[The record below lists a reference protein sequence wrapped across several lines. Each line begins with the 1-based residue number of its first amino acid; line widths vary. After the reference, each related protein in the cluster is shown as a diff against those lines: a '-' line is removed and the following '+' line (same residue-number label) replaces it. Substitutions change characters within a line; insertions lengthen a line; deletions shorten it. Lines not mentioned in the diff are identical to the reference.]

1 MRDGWGAKAGEGF
14 TSTNF
19 AVLKSYYDGG
29 CGSRL
34 LLVSAGGP
42 ALNAACLRCLRFASV
57 LSATFAITF
66 AFPEAHAQSG
76 ASFAQINS
84 PDGRIRIEFA
94 IIADERISGASGQL
108 VYSVYFNGVPLIED
122 SGLSLGLGDGLR
134 LGANVRIDRATPGS
148 GLDDYNEVWGK
159 TSHVH
164 DPWNSLAVDV
174 SEPGP
179 HGRRMTIEARAYDDA
194 LAFRYVLPEQ
204 PNLHEYRLEE
214 EHTDFAFDN
223 DATTWAL
230 ELPHFR
236 SAFEGEYVHPLHIS
250 ALNDQGGSPGHLLIG
265 LPLVAHV
272 PGQAWVAITEA
283 DLEGNSTMYL
293 ARGSNAWS
301 ESARGRYRLQSTVAP
316 EFNEPP
322 DAPAVAVSGSL
333 PHHTAWRILQ
343 IADRPGQLIESNIID
358 DLNPP
363 SAIADASWIHPGKA
377 AWDWWNGNTGRDG
390 KSAKTTAMEK
400 FYVDFAAQS
409 KFRYMLIDAGWSKD
423 GDITQM
429 NGDVDVPA
437 VVEYARS
444 KGVQVWIWINYA
456 ETNLQMERAFPLYEK
471 WGVAG
476 VKIDFIQRGDQQGI
490 EFYYRAA
497 RVAAQHHLMVDF
509 HGTTTPWGLSR
520 TWPNVMGFEGVLG
533 MEYNKVMSRDDPIH
547 RTTLPFTRMLNGPM
561 DYTPGGFNNV
571 TEAQFVARD
580 FRPVVMGTRCQQLA
594 LYVIDFDP
602 FQMVSD
608 APQAYAGQPS
618 FQFILDVPTTWD
630 ETRVIE
636 GTPSEDVIIARR
648 SGKDW
653 YVGSITNWSP
663 REVNLPLSF
672 LGDGKYI
679 AEIYRDAA
687 DADENPRHVTIE
699 KKAVGRSNTLALHL
713 AAGGGAAIRL
723 TPAP

>member
-1 MRDGWGAKAGEGF
+1 MIALCRSFCRLAPVVPF
-14 TSTNF
+14 L
-19 AVLKSYYDGG
+19 VLT
-29 CGSRL
+29 L
-34 LLVSAGGP
+34 ASASAQQTVAP
-42 ALNAACLRCLRFASV
+42 AQV
-57 LSATFAITF
+57 T
-66 AFPEAHAQSG
+66 
-76 ASFAQINS
+76 S
-84 PDGRIRIEFA
+84 PDGRIRMAFSTLP
-94 IIADERISGASGQL
+94 DGRIGGSGGQL
-108 VYSVYFNGVPLIED
+108 VYSVSFHGTPLLED
-122 SGLSLGLGDGLR
+122 SALSLDLGGGLP
-134 LGANVRIDRATPGS
+134 LGADVRLSRATPGS
-148 GLDDYNEVWGK
+148 GADDYNEVWGK

-164 DPWNSLAVDV
+164 DAWNSIAVEV

-179 HGRRMTIEARAYDDA
+179 HGRQMTIEARAYNDA
-194 LAFRYVLPEQ
+194 LAFRYVVPSQ
-204 PNLHEYRLEE
+204 PGLYAYSLTSER
-214 EHTDFAFDN
+214 TDFAFDK
-223 DATTWAL
+223 DASTWAL
-230 ELPHFR
+230 ELPSFR

-265 LPLVAHV
+265 LPVVAHV
-272 PGQAWVAITEA
+272 PGQAWIAITEA
-283 DLEGNSTMYL
+283 DLQGNSTMYL
-293 ARGSNAWS
+293 TRGSNGWS
-301 ESARGRYRLQSTVAP
+301 QAAAGRYRLQSAVAP
-316 EFNEPP
+316 EFNDPP
-322 DAPAVAVSGSL
+322 DTPPVAVSGSL

-343 IADRPGQLIESNIID
+343 IADRPGQLIESNIVD

-363 SAIADASWIHPGKA
+363 SSISDTSWIHPGKA
-377 AWDWWNGNTGRDG
+377 AWDWWNGNTGADG
-390 KSAKTTAMEK
+390 KPAKTTAMEK

-409 KFRYMLIDAGWSKD
+409 KFRYMLIDAGWSQD

-437 VVEYARS
+437 IVDYARS

-476 VKIDFIQRGDQQGI
+476 VKIDFVQRGDQQGI

-497 RVAAQHHLMVDF
+497 RIAAEHHLMVDF

-520 TWPNVMGFEGVLG
+520 TWPNVLGFEGVMG

-547 RTTLPFTRMLNGPM
+547 RTTLPFTRLLNGPM
-561 DYTPGGFNNV
+561 DYTPGGFDNV

-580 FRPVVMGTRCQQLA
+580 FRPMVMGTRCQQLA

-618 FQFILDVPTTWD
+618 FQFILDVPATWD
-630 ETRVIE
+630 ETRVLA
-636 GTPSEDVIIARR
+636 GTPSEDVTIARR

-663 REVNLPLSF
+663 RDVNLPLTF
-672 LGDGKYI
+672 LGSGRYT
-679 AEIYRDAA
+679 AEIYRDAP
-687 DADENPRHVTIE
+687 DAGQNPQHVTIE
-699 KKAVGRSNTLALHL
+699 KKIVQSSDTLSLHL
-713 AAGGGAAIRL
+713 APGGGAAIRL

>member
-1 MRDGWGAKAGEGF
+1 VRAAFRFSCLSLAGLAA
-14 TSTNF
+14 S
-19 AVLKSYYDGG
+19 
-29 CGSRL
+29 
-34 LLVSAGGP
+34 LV
-42 ALNAACLRCLRFASV
+42 FASA
-57 LSATFAITF
+57 SCA
-66 AFPEAHAQSG
+66 AQNG
-76 ASFAQINS
+76 AAAVTS
-84 PDGRIRIEFA
+84 PDGRLKMEFS
-94 IIADERISGASGQL
+94 IIPDARGGNDSGHL
-108 VYSVYFNGVPLIED
+108 VYSVIFNGAALLED
-122 SGLSLGLGDGLR
+122 SGLSLGLGGGMP
-134 LGANVRIDRATPGS
+134 LGANVRIDGATPGS
-148 GLDDYNEVWGK
+148 GTDDYDEVWGK

-164 DPWNSLAVDV
+164 DAWNSVAVAV
-174 SEPGP
+174 AEPGP
-179 HGRRMTIEARAYDDA
+179 RGRRMTIEARAYNDA
-194 LAFRYVLPEQ
+194 LAFRYVVPEQ
-204 PNLHEYRLEE
+204 PNLYDYRLEE
-214 EHTDFAFDN
+214 EHTEFNFDK
-223 DATTWAL
+223 DAPTWAL

-236 SAFEGEYVHPLHIS
+236 SAFESEYVHPLHIS
-250 ALNDQGGSPGHLLIG
+250 ALGDQGGSPTHLLMG
-265 LPLVAHV
+265 LPLLAHV

-293 ARGSNAWS
+293 TGGGSGWGS
-301 ESARGRYRLQSTVAP
+301 GGRGRYRLESTLAK
-316 EFNEPP
+316 EFNDPP
-322 DAPAVAVSGSL
+322 DVPPVAVSGSL

-343 IADRPGQLIESNIID
+343 VAERPGALIESNIID

-363 SAIADASWIHPGKA
+363 SAIADTSWIHSGKT
-377 AWDWWNGNTGRDG
+377 AWDWWNGNTGPDG
-390 KSAKTTAMEK
+390 KSEKTTAMEK

-437 VVEYARS
+437 IVAYARS
-444 KGVQVWIWINYA
+444 KGVQVWVWIDYA
-456 ETNLQMERAFPLYEK
+456 ETNLQMEQAFPLYEK

-476 VKIDFIQRGDQQGI
+476 VKIDFVQRGDQQGI

-497 RVAAQHHLMVDF
+497 RVAAEHHLMVDF

-520 TWPNVMGFEGVLG
+520 TWPNVMGYEGVLG

-580 FRPVVMGTRCQQLA
+580 DRPMVMGTRCQHLA

-618 FQFILDVPTTWD
+618 FQFILDVPAAWD
-630 ETRVIE
+630 ETRVLA
-636 GTPSEDVIIARR
+636 GTPSEDVTIARR
-648 SGKDW
+648 SGNDW

-663 REVNLPLSF
+663 RDVSLPLNF
-672 LGDGKYI
+672 LGAGKYT
-679 AEIYRDAA
+679 AEIYRDAP
-687 DADENPRHVTIE
+687 DADENPQHATIE
-699 KKAVGRSNTLALHL
+699 KKTVQRTDTLALHL

-723 TPAP
+723 TPLP